1 MFIRQFF
8 QTQNGRRNAYWALV
22 ESYRT
27 PRGPRQR
34 VVAWL
39 GKLDEAGRLGMRAA
53 AEQANDPHSSA
64 KPCSSEA
71 QLQFDFDREGG
82 GTETPPTEPRWVEV
96 NANAVR
102 VENLKQFGGPWL
114 ALELIRRLQ
123 LDTFLERVLPQ
134 GRERVPWSLSALI
147 LVVARLLEP
156 SSELHTAEQ
165 WYPKTALAELLG
177 VPIERV
183 DDNRLYRTLDH
194 LLPHKRELEI
204 HLKQRLGE
212 LFNLEYDLLLYDVTS
227 TYFEGQAE
235 ANPLAQRGYSR
246 DKRSDCKQVCIGLVV
261 SRCGMPLGYEVFAG
275 NTADSTT
282 VEHIVETMEGRYGKS
297 DRIWVMDRGMVSEDN
312 IAFLREGGRRY
323 LVGTPKPMLKK
334 FEQELLKEDWH
345 QVREGLEV
353 KLCAPP
359 CDETQEVDSKDGE
372 QEPEIFILCRS
383 QDRFQKEDAIV
394 RRFEKKIEDRLT
406 RMQAR
411 CQRQHRDP
419 AKVEREVGRV
429 LGQNT
434 RAAGLFDVRVETTKD
449 GAAQLTWS
457 KREAAR
463 NWATLSAGC
472 YLLRTNVT
480 DWSDEDLWRTYIQL
494 TEAEAA
500 FRIHK
505 SDLSLRPIW
514 HQKEDRVLAHILVC
528 FLAYVLWKMLG
539 QWCAKAGLGDEPRRV
554 LAELSEIRQMDVVL
568 PTREGREIRS
578 RCISR
583 PSDHQQILLDHLGV
597 RLPKK

>member
-64 KPCSSEA
+64 MPCSSEA
-71 QLQFDFDREGG
+71 QLQFDFDRKEDEA
-82 GTETPPTEPRWVEV
+82 ETPPTEPRWVEV

-165 WYPKTALAELLG
+165 WYPKTALPELLG

-212 LFNLEYDLLLYDVTS
+212 LFDLEYDLLLYDVTS

-235 ANPLAQRGYSR
+235 ANPLAQRGHSR

-411 CQRQHRDP
+411 CQRQRRDS

-434 RAAGLFDVRVETTKD
+434 RAAGLFDVRVETMKD
-449 GAAQLTWS
+449 GSAQLTWS

-463 NWATLSAGC
+463 DWATLSAGC

-514 HQKEDRVLAHILVC
+514 HQKQDRVLAHILVC
-528 FLAYVLWKMLG
+528 FLAYVLWKMLA

-568 PTREGREIRS
+568 PTREGLEIRS

-597 RLPKK
+597 HLPKK